1 MANTYTLIASS
12 TVGSGGTATFDFTNI
27 PSTYTDLLLKC
38 STRQDGTANGYRLHL
53 RFNNSSASEYS
64 SREFYYDNATFAT
77 GTGTSE
83 SYIRVTFAQNG
94 AYTANTFN
102 NFEIYIPNYLSSD
115 YKSTS
120 SDGVDQTDAQAN
132 YMSINAGQWSN
143 TAAINRI
150 TLSEYSG
157 SGTIFAQHSTAYLY
171 GIKNS

>member
-1 MANTYTLIASS
+1 MANTYTLISSS
-12 TVGSGGTATFDFTNI
+12 TVGSGGSATFDFTSI

-53 RFNNSSASEYS
+53 RFNNSSANDYS
-64 SREFYYDNATFAT
+64 SKELFYDNATV
-77 GTGTSE
+77 GNGSGSSE
-83 SYIRVTFAQNG
+83 SYIRVAFAQNG
-94 AYTANTFN
+94 AFTANTFN
-102 NFEIYIPNYLSSD
+102 NVEIYIPNYLSSN

-120 SDGVDQTDAQAN
+120 SEGVDETNAQAN
-132 YMSINAGQWSN
+132 YISINAGLWSN

>member
-12 TVGSGGTATFDFTNI
+12 SVGSGGAATFDFTSI

-64 SREFYYDNATFAT
+64 SKELYYDNATV
-77 GTGTSE
+77 GNGSGSSE
-83 SYIRVTFAQNG
+83 SYIRAAFVQNG
-94 AYTANTFN
+94 AFTANTFN
-102 NFEIYIPNYLSSD
+102 NVEIYIPNYLSSN

-120 SDGVDQTDAQAN
+120 SDGVDETNAQAN
-132 YMSINAGQWSN
+132 YISINAGLWSN

-157 SGTIFAQHSTAYLY
+157 SGTIFAQHSSAYLY

>member
-1 MANTYTLIASS
+1 MANTFELIASS
-12 TVGSGGTATFDFTNI
+12 TVGSGGAATFDFTSI
-27 PSTYTDLLLKC
+27 PATYTDLLLKC
-38 STRQDGTANGYRLHL
+38 STRQNGTASGYRLHL
-53 RFNNSSASEYS
+53 RFNNSSTSEYS
-64 SREFYYDNATFAT
+64 SRELYYDNATVYS
-77 GTGTSE
+77 GSGSSE
-83 SYIRVTFAQNG
+83 SYIRVAFVQNG

-102 NFEIYIPNYLSSD
+102 NVEIYIPNYLSSN

-120 SDGVDQTDAQAN
+120 SDGVDENNGQIN
-132 YMSINAGQWSN
+132 FLGINAGLWSN

>member
-12 TVGSGGTATFDFTNI
+12 TVGSGGAATFDFTSI

-38 STRQDGTANGYRLHL
+38 STRQNGTASGYRLHL
-53 RFNNSSASEYS
+53 RFNNSLASEYS
-64 SREFYYDNATFAT
+64 SKELYYDN
-77 GTGTSE
+77 GTAYSGSGSSE
-83 SYIRVTFAQNG
+83 SYIRTAFVENG

-102 NFEIYIPNYLSSD
+102 NVEIYIPNYLSSN

-120 SDGVDQTDAQAN
+120 SDGVNENNATEN
-132 YMSINAGQWSN
+132 YLSLNAGLWSN

-157 SGTIFAQHSTAYLY
+157 SGTIFAQYSTAYLY